1 MGHRGVDFSNDAR
14 DFIARNEW
22 QRRFDL
28 VEPCDHEGIDVT
40 ETRGF
45 DIDDD
50 LAGLKF
56 GFRDVLNL

>member
-28 VEPCDHEGIDVT
+28 VEPGDHERIDVT

-50 LAGLKF
+50 LA
-56 GFRDVLNL
+56 